1 MQPAKKEDYICT
13 VPFVSLE
20 IHDHKRFLCCASWL
34 KKYLPEDTSP
44 KDAWTSKEAFDIRES
59 ILDGSYKYC
68 DSHQCPFLHQLETI
82 GDVGKV
88 YPLVKKTKIRKNI
101 QDKINDHKNGT
112 LTPSTIQF
120 SFDRTCN
127 LECPSCRVKIFTASG
142 KKIKEVQ
149 KTIDEIQEQYSGTTK
164 TLYIT
169 GSGDPFISVGFR
181 NFLRNFN
188 AKDWPM
194 LENIHLHTNATKW
207 SKKMWESMPNIHKYV
222 KTCEISIDAGTKD
235 TYENKT
241 RIGGNW
247 EELITNLKFISTL
260 PDLKEVKTSFV
271 VQKDNYK
278 EMKIFYD
285 LILQIF
291 GKKAL
296 VFYGKINNWGT
307 FSDTQFKEHKIWDN
321 THPEYDKFIDEVN
334 SFLPAKQV
342 FNNLQEFMGK
352 KTELI

>member
-1 MQPAKKEDYICT
+1 
-13 VPFVSLE
+13 
-20 IHDHKRFLCCASWL
+20 
-34 KKYLPEDTSP
+34 
-44 KDAWTSKEAFDIRES
+44 
-59 ILDGSYKYC
+59 
-68 DSHQCPFLHQLETI
+68 
-82 GDVGKV
+82 
-88 YPLVKKTKIRKNI
+88 
-101 QDKINDHKNGT
+101 
-112 LTPSTIQF
+112 
-120 SFDRTCN
+120 
-127 LECPSCRVKIFTASG
+127 
-142 KKIKEVQ
+142 
-149 KTIDEIQEQYSGTTK
+149 
-164 TLYIT
+164 
-169 GSGDPFISVGFR
+169 
-181 NFLRNFN
+181 
-188 AKDWPM
+188 
-194 LENIHLHTNATKW
+194 
-207 SKKMWESMPNIHKYV
+207 MPNIHKYV

-321 THPEYDKFIDEVN
+321 IHPEYDKFIDEVN